1 MIRFKD
7 RYGCPCSLQISSL
20 ADYEQ
25 PGISAVW
32 LGTDDAAPKVLH
44 GDARRLGVETDA
56 TCGWVP
62 YPIPEEVSLTTRMH
76 LDRKQ
81 VAALINHLQKWLDEG
96 KFV

>member
-1 MIRFKD
+1 M
-7 RYGCPCSLQISSL
+7 SSL
-20 ADYEQ
+20 AEYEQ
-25 PGISAVW
+25 PGTSAVW
-32 LGTDDAAPKVLH
+32 LGTDDASPKVLH
-44 GDARRLGVETDA
+44 GDAHRLGVETDA

-81 VAALINHLQKWLDEG
+81 VAALITHLKKWLDEG